1 MAISDK
7 KLRDIT
13 ICHYILPCS
22 LTRHLLS
29 MLQSF
34 DNHYRSKYSPA
45 DTEREM
51 ARCSSV
57 PTRLMCS
64 TIVHLIWI
72 SAAVVRFPNPFQVSW
87 GTWLIM
93 RQFCVQFSHV
103 PFSPVWWKWTKC
115 TEWQNGNKQ
124 KCCWVVLTDLEWIE
138 FKGCPVLI
146 NCFVLAME
154 FGLFSYFI
162 V

>member
-1 MAISDK
+1 MWSEIEFVKDCIQGWLFLIKSWG
-7 KLRDIT
+7 I
-13 ICHYILPCS
+13 HYLPCS

-34 DNHYRSKYSPA
+34 DNHYRSKYSHA

-64 TIVHLIWI
+64 TIVHLIAI
-72 SAAVVRFPNPFQVSW
+72 CAAVVRFPNPLQVSW

-93 RQFCVQFSHV
+93 RQFCVQCLCV
-103 PFSPVWWKWTKC
+103 PFLPCDENEQNALNGRTDTSRNAV
-115 TEWQNGNKQ
+115 EWSS
-124 KCCWVVLTDLEWIE
+124 
-138 FKGCPVLI
+138 LI
-146 NCFVLAME
+146 LNDFNSRAVQ
-154 FGLFSYFI
+154 F
-162 V
+162 